1 MAQRTGK
8 AAMSLWKS
16 FFGKSRPPDFV
27 GPDQSS
33 PDAFIRSYCTDYT
46 LWNGYCNQL
55 ADDTKKSGAK
65 TPFSECSQ
73 LYTKFI
79 SPFIAD
85 DVKLQLVSFGS
96 ESSFDPSRLSMGN
109 AVNEGDLLK
118 QTFFIT
124 LPPHTSGEDEY
135 YAELKPNL
143 SGGFELRQI
152 YYIDPFPEDYADGR
166 DPILPCL

>member
-1 MAQRTGK
+1 
-8 AAMSLWKS
+8 MSLWKK
-16 FFGKSRPPDFV
+16 FFGKPGPPDFL
-27 GPDQSS
+27 GPDQST
-33 PDAFIRSYCTDYT
+33 PDAFIRSYCNDYT
-46 LWNGYCNQL
+46 LWNDYCNHL
-55 ADDTKKSGAK
+55 ADDAKKSGAK

-73 LYTKFI
+73 LYAKFL

-85 DVKLQLVSFGS
+85 DLKLQLVAFGS

-109 AVNEGDLLK
+109 ALNEGDLLK

-124 LPPHTSGEDEY
+124 LPHTSGKDEY

-152 YYIDPFPEDYADGR
+152 YYIDPFPEDYADGK
-166 DPILPCL
+166 DSILPCL